1 MSRNF
6 AGRFVPADEALRIG
20 LLNRIIEG
28 DPLQEAVAYARA
40 FSQHSLLTLKLVRDA
55 ALRGGE
61 VPLAEGLKIE
71 ADLSA
76 VGFRS
81 EDGREGTA
89 AFAEKRPAKF
99 RDK

>member
-1 MSRNF
+1 M
-6 AGRFVPADEALRIG
+6 AP
-20 LLNRIIEG
+20 
-28 DPLQEAVAYARA
+28 
-40 FSQHSLLTLKLVRDA
+40 HSASAEVRSVF
-55 ALRGGE
+55 E

-81 EDGREGTA
+81 EDGREGTT